1 MAGYDAGEHS
11 DMSNTDK
18 LMRRRSDVV
27 VWDSHPLALGA
38 TPKQV
43 YIDGIPQIEKPYV
56 TEKPDVFQHLPK
68 TPNFDREKNDTLR
81 FDGLPPLAPICH
93 ESNLIAFTNVNSVHI
108 KNGSSVTQLVN
119 VAAGASSFTVLAHK
133 GKLTVCGSDATECG
147 PSILADI
154 KQIDLQGGSIS
165 WVSPNSK

>member
-1 MAGYDAGEHS
+1 M
-11 DMSNTDK
+11 
-18 LMRRRSDVV
+18 
-27 VWDSHPLALGA
+27 
-38 TPKQV
+38 
-43 YIDGIPQIEKPYV
+43 
-56 TEKPDVFQHLPK
+56 
-68 TPNFDREKNDTLR
+68 PNFDKEKNDTLR

-93 ESNLIAFTNVNSVHI
+93 ESDLIAFTNVNSVHI